1 MINSTIVIVVSLV
14 FSAFFSGMEIAFLTA
29 NRLRIELERQKGSI
43 SAPHIAFFLS
53 HPREYIATML
63 VGNNIALVV
72 YGIFMGDVLHPFFQ
86 QFTSSEIGI
95 TLLQTL
101 FSTILILLTAEY
113 LPKNV
118 FRSAPNNAL
127 NFFAIPVRLFYFIF
141 YPLSTVAVY
150 ISKGI
155 IRGLLK
161 IEINEVHEQVVFGK
175 IDIDNLITESQNT
188 DHTSKEPL
196 PEVKLFQNAMEF
208 SEIIVREC
216 MVPRNEIEAI
226 EVASSISVLEKM
238 FAETGF
244 SRIPVYE
251 DSIDNIIGYAHHLQM
266 FSHPR
271 NIRAIVKSLS
281 IVPETMSAKK
291 LLKKLMAQQKTIAV
305 VVDEFGGTAGLVT
318 VEDLLEEIFGEIED
332 EHDEIEFLEE
342 KISEKQFIFSGR
354 LEIDYINEKYKL
366 ELPDDEEYE
375 TIAGFILYHHGRIP
389 AQGEVVICGDYR
401 FDILKAENP
410 RIELIKMT
418 IEE

>member
-1 MINSTIVIVVSLV
+1 
-14 FSAFFSGMEIAFLTA
+14 
-29 NRLRIELERQKGSI
+29 
-43 SAPHIAFFLS
+43 
-53 HPREYIATML
+53 
-63 VGNNIALVV
+63 
-72 YGIFMGDVLHPFFQ
+72 
-86 QFTSSEIGI
+86 
-95 TLLQTL
+95 
-101 FSTILILLTAEY
+101 
-113 LPKNV
+113 
-118 FRSAPNNAL
+118 
-127 NFFAIPVRLFYFIF
+127 
-141 YPLSTVAVY
+141 
-150 ISKGI
+150 
-155 IRGLLK
+155 
-161 IEINEVHEQVVFGK
+161 
-175 IDIDNLITESQNT
+175 
-188 DHTSKEPL
+188 
-196 PEVKLFQNAMEF
+196 
-208 SEIIVREC
+208 